1 MSISFSLRYFQVARC
16 YRDENLRADRQPEF
30 TQIDL
35 EMAFIQQEDLMK
47 VIEDLLSAVWKD
59 ALGFQMQT
67 PLPRRT
73 YRWCMDHYGSDKP
86 DTRYELKLQDLT
98 DIFSSTAVSVLQN
111 KTTKSEPWQG
121 SFGVK
126 AINVTGLSS
135 ACNEKELDAIQSEA
149 KLNSNGRGVV
159 MIRVG
164 KGGVLKSSVSKH
176 FSETEV
182 AQLSS
187 RLAAREGDV
196 IMLSAGLGD
205 EPLTLLGKMRIWCAN
220 ILQQKK
226 LLIIPADR
234 YDFFW
239 VVDFPLFSWEDGVMA
254 ATHHPFTAPVSE
266 DAHMLLTHPEKVRG
280 QHYDIVLNGIELGGG
295 SIRIHRAE
303 EQLKVF
309 RDVLKLPMAN
319 VNEFSHLLEALSHG
333 CPPHGGIALGLDRLV
348 AQALGTKSLR
358 EVLAFPKTGTG
369 AELLTGSPSTLAP
382 ADLQQVTDWLKQAQ
396 QPQAN

>member
-1 MSISFSLRYFQVARC
+1 
-16 YRDENLRADRQPEF
+16 
-30 TQIDL
+30 
-35 EMAFIQQEDLMK
+35 MAFIQQEDIMK
-47 VIEDLLSAVWKD
+47 VIEDLLSAVWKE
-59 ALGFQMQT
+59 ALGHSMQT

-73 YRWCMDHYGSDKP
+73 YRWCMDNYGSDKP
-86 DTRYELKLQDLT
+86 DTRYELKLQDVT
-98 DIFSSTAVSVLQN
+98 DIFANTGVSVLQN
-111 KTTKSEPWQG
+111 KHVTAEAWQG

-126 AINVTGLSS
+126 AINVIGLSS
-135 ACNEKELDAIQSEA
+135 ACNDKEIESILNEA
-149 KLNSNGRGVV
+149 KLNSAGRGVV

-164 KGGVLKSSVSKH
+164 KNGAFKSSISKYL
-176 FSETEV
+176 SEQETQ
-182 AQLSS
+182 QLSA
-187 RLAAREGDV
+187 RLGAREGDL

-205 EPLTLLGKMRIWCAN
+205 EPLQLLGKMRVWCSN

-239 VVDFPLFSWEDGVMA
+239 VVDFPLFTWEDGVMA

-303 EQLKVF
+303 EQLQVF
-309 RDVLKLPMAN
+309 RDVLKLPISK
-319 VNEFSHLLEALSHG
+319 VDEFSHLLEALSHG

-348 AQALGTKSLR
+348 AQALGAKSLR

-369 AELLTGSPSTLAP
+369 AELLTGSPSTLSHTEMQELI
-382 ADLQQVTDWLKQAQ
+382 DNLKTAQ
-396 QPQAN
+396 QQLKTPPQPTPGQESK